1 MSPLIVDGLIVLA
14 AVFGWRAVRHL
25 VRALREPDRDDSSLH
40 LVWGIRALIIAA
52 TSAAFALGIV
62 YGSRAT
68 MLIAAVILAEE
79 LYETGVVLL
88 ALRRH
93 RP

>member
-1 MSPLIVDGLIVLA
+1 VSSLVVDGLIVLA
-14 AVFGWRAVRHL
+14 AVFGWRAIRHL
-25 VRALREPDRDDSSLH
+25 TTVLRAPDRDDASIR
-40 LVWGIRALIIAA
+40 LVWGIRALIIAIA
-52 TSAAFALGIV
+52 SVAFALAIV
-62 YGSRAT
+62 YDSRT
-68 MLIAAVILAEE
+68 LMLIAAVILAEE

>member
-1 MSPLIVDGLIVLA
+1 MSPLIADGLIVLA
-14 AVFGWRAVRHL
+14 AVLGWRAVRHL
-25 VRALREPDRDDSSLH
+25 DSALRHSGSEDSSVRLIR
-40 LVWGIRALIIAA
+40 GIRALIAA
-52 TSAAFALGIV
+52 SACVAFALGIV

-68 MLIAAVILAEE
+68 IIIAAVILAEE

-88 ALRRH
+88 ALRR

>member
-1 MSPLIVDGLIVLA
+1 VNPLLVDGLIVLA
-14 AVFGWRAVRHL
+14 AVFGWRAVKHL
-25 VRALREPDRDDSSLH
+25 TRVFRAPEGEDSCVRLIL
-40 LVWGIRALIIAA
+40 GIRALIVAA
-52 TSAAFALGIV
+52 TSIAFALGIA

-88 ALRRH
+88 ILRHH